1 MLVIMVVMMAM
12 AMVMVMMVVIV
23 VVVVVVMCHG
33 RRMDGLRCLFNS
45 IQGPLTSA
53 GAALPMGA

>member
-1 MLVIMVVMMAM
+1 MLVIIVVMM

-53 GAALPMGA
+53 GAALPMGL

>member
-12 AMVMVMMVVIV
+12 AMVMVMMVVI
-23 VVVVVVMCHG
+23 VVVVVMCHG

>member
-23 VVVVVVMCHG
+23 VVVVMCHG
-33 RRMDGLRCLFNS
+33 RRMDGLRCLFNY

-53 GAALPMGA
+53 GAALPMGL

>member
-12 AMVMVMMVVIV
+12 VMMIVVIVIV

>member
-1 MLVIMVVMMAM
+1 MVVMMAM
-12 AMVMVMMVVIV
+12 VMMIVVIV
-23 VVVVVVMCHG
+23 IVVVVVMCHG

-53 GAALPMGA
+53 GAALPMGL